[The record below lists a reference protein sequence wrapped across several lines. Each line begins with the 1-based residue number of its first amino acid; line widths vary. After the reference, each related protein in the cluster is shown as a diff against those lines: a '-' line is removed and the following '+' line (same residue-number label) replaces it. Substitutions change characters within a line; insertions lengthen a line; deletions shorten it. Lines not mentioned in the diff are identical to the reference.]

1 MKAKIF
7 CLVLAVLIGVTVFT
21 DFRGTAGTGSGV
33 SITMLNTKGEIQS
46 ELESMAALYESK
58 TGVHINVIPAGSGTS
73 PLANIAAMYSSGNP
87 PTMAMLDTT
96 DVVQIA
102 EEKALDLSD
111 EPWVSE
117 AGNMA
122 YRIKDKAHDQEN
134 GAVYSF
140 PMGAETPGL
149 IYNKTA
155 IESVLGISFD
165 PKEYNTIE
173 KLQSLMEDLRSRGM
187 EYPMIISKEDWSL
200 GAHYLGT
207 FYSDQ
212 SLDPEQVD
220 QFIIDL
226 KLGKIDV
233 AGNAV
238 YNGLLDT
245 LDMLK
250 LYNVNYKDPL
260 SAVYEEDPSYLTDG
274 TSAFWFN
281 GTWAWANVK
290 DFLDKG
296 DTQEFGIMPLPVSND
311 ENDPMNSYFTGVGS
325 KQTMIDRVMSTPE
338 EQQAAKD
345 FLKWLVYDEE
355 GQNQLVNT
363 LGMVPVFTNVALEP
377 KDPLGGSLK
386 EYIDDGRTV
395 FGPMVPADHWAQL
408 GGQMQGYLA
417 GRVDREALAQKIQDY
432 WADVQRRGE

>member
-7 CLVLAVLIGVTVFT
+7 CLVLAVLIGITVFT
-21 DFRGTAGTGSGV
+21 DFRGAAGTGGV

-87 PTMAMLDTT
+87 PTLAMLDTT

-111 EPWVSE
+111 EPWVSD
-117 AGNMA
+117 AGSMA
-122 YRIKDKAHDQEN
+122 YRIKDKVHDEEN

-155 IESVLGISFD
+155 IETTLGISFD
-165 PKEYNTIE
+165 PADYNTIE
-173 KLQSLMEDLRSRGM
+173 KFQGLMEALRNRGM

-200 GAHYLGT
+200 GAHYLGI

-212 SLDPEQVD
+212 SLNPEQVD
-220 QFIIDL
+220 QFITQL
-226 KLGKIDV
+226 KLGKVDV
-233 AGNAV
+233 AENAV

-245 LDMLK
+245 LDLLK
-250 LYNVNYKDPL
+250 LYNINHKDPL

-281 GTWAWANVK
+281 GTWAWANVE

-296 DTQEFGIMPLPVSND
+296 DAQEFGIMPLPVSND
-311 ENDPMNSYFTGVGS
+311 ENDPMNRYFTGVGS

-345 FLKWLVYDEE
+345 FLNWLVYDAQ
-355 GQNQLVNT
+355 GQDQLVNT
-363 LGMVPVFTNVALEP
+363 LGMVPVFTSITLEP
-377 KDPLGGSLK
+377 KDPLGRSLK
-386 EYIDDGRTV
+386 ASIDNGETV
-395 FGPMVPADHWAQL
+395 FGPMLPADHWAQL

-417 GRVDREALAQKIQDY
+417 GRVDREALAQMIQDY
-432 WADVQRRGE
+432 WTDVQRRGE